1 MIVDALMATC
11 FFAAIVALLSVPWM
25 TGVDEPAEPRRHH

>member
-1 MIVDALMATC
+1 MILDALMATC

-25 TGVDEPAEPRRHH
+25 IGTEPDDRH

>member
-25 TGVDEPAEPRRHH
+25 TGVETEHH